1 METLPPLQ
9 KCTVDKF
16 SAIVTRTHTFIHSI
30 AILFM
35 LYYRLIINLKEIPI
49 SFLPYWFL
57 IFVSELILSFLRTLD
72 SAHIFSPVS
81 RSVYPENLPPDDE
94 LPAIDVFVCTAD
106 PIKEPALGVMNTVLS
121 AMAIDYP
128 PEKVTVYLSDD
139 GGSVTTLCAVREA
152 WRFGQVWIPFCR
164 EFGVKRICP
173 ETFFQAADD
182 EINGGK
188 DYLLERDNIQ
198 KEYEE
203 FKERLKKAQENGGTK
218 DTGVQFGPNRDTVIE
233 IIGQRGCGAKN
244 NGKAKLSSLVYVSR
258 EKNTSHP
265 HHFKAGA
272 LNVLLRVSGIISNSP
287 YILMLDC
294 DMHSNDPSSARQA
307 MCFHLD
313 PKISPSLAF
322 VQFPQRFRN
331 ISKNDIYDSAMR
343 NCFVVRWP
351 GMDGLIGPML
361 SGTCFYMKRKALYG
375 TAIHKDMD
383 LSELKKYFGSSNEF
397 LNTVIA
403 CINDKQNDT
412 GIKEFADNKI
422 QETRFLAS
430 CTYEEGSQWGEEI
443 GFLYHSVVEDY
454 FTGFIM
460 HCKGWKSVL
469 YNPSRPAFLGSST
482 TNLNDTL
489 VQGTRWN
496 SGLAEVLF
504 SRFCPLI
511 YGLKSRMP
519 LLERMCYAYL
529 ASQPLFC
536 FPAWFLAII
545 PQLCLLN
552 GIPIYPKVSSPWF
565 FVYSFLF
572 LSTLSKYLWDVVN
585 TGGTMRTWWNE
596 WRVWMIKSITA
607 YFYGTLDAIMKL
619 YGFRKASFLP
629 TNKVVDDEQLK
640 RYQMGIYDFQAS
652 KMLIVPLVTLVILN
666 MISFTWGVIGKIILE
681 GRLSDLFGQVF
692 LSFFIL
698 VVNYPIIEGMILR
711 KDKGSIPLF
720 VTLLSILLSFCLLF
734 VGSIFVR

>member
-1 METLPPLQ
+1 METLPLQ
-9 KCTVDKF
+9 KCTVHTL
-16 SAIVTRTHTFIHSI
+16 SAIIHRTHTFIHSI

-35 LYYRLIINLKEIPI
+35 LYYRLIINLNIIQI

-57 IFVSELILSFLRTLD
+57 IFVSEFILSFLWLLN
-72 SAHIFSPVS
+72 SAHIWRPIT
-81 RSVYPENLPPDDE
+81 RSVLPENLPPENE
-94 LPAIDVFVCTAD
+94 LPAIDVFICTAD
-106 PIKEPALGVMNTVLS
+106 PIKEPALGVVNTVLS

-139 GGSVTTLCAVREA
+139 GGSVFTLCAIREA
-152 WRFGQVWIPFCR
+152 WRFGKVWVPFCK
-164 EFGVKRICP
+164 EFSVKRICP
-173 ETFFQAADD
+173 EAFFQTVD
-182 EINGGK
+182 EHEISGGK
-188 DYLLERDNIQ
+188 EYLLEREEIQ

-203 FKERLKKAQENGGTK
+203 FKERVKKAQENVGTK
-218 DTGVQFGPNRDTVIE
+218 DTTVHFGPNIE
-233 IIGQRGCGAKN
+233 IIGQRGSGAKYN
-244 NGKAKLSSLVYVSR
+244 DKAKIPTLVYVSR
-258 EKNTSHP
+258 EKNPSHP

-322 VQFPQRFRN
+322 VQFPQRFHN
-331 ISKNDIYDSAMR
+331 ISKNDIYGSALR
-343 NCFVVRWP
+343 VCFVVNWP

-361 SGTCFYMKRKALYG
+361 SGTCFYMKRKVLYG
-375 TAIHKDMD
+375 TPIHKDME
-383 LSELKKYFGSSNEF
+383 LIELKKCFGSSNEF
-397 LNTVIA
+397 LNTLITST
-403 CINDKQNDT
+403 NHKQNDN
-412 GIKEFADNKI
+412 GIKEFPDNKI
-422 QETRFLAS
+422 QEAKILAS
-430 CTYEEGSQWGEEI
+430 CTYERDSQWGEQI
-443 GFLYHSVVEDY
+443 GFMYHSVVEDY
-454 FTGFIM
+454 FTGFIL
-460 HCKGWKSVL
+460 HCKGWRSVF
-469 YNPSRPAFLGSST
+469 YNPTRPAFLGSAT

-496 SGLAEVLF
+496 SGLLEVLF

-519 LLERMCYAYL
+519 LLECMCYAYL
-529 ASQPLFC
+529 AAQPLYC

-545 PQLCLLN
+545 PQICLLN

-572 LSTLSKYLWDVVN
+572 LSTLSKYLWDVIH

-596 WRVWMIKSITA
+596 WRVWLIKSITA
-607 YFYGTLDAIMKL
+607 YFYGTLDAILKL
-619 YGFRKASFLP
+619 FGFRKASFLP
-629 TNKVVDDEQLK
+629 TNKVVDDERLK
-640 RYQMGIYDFQAS
+640 RYQMGIYDFQAP

-666 MISFTWGVIGKIILE
+666 MISFIWGIGKVIFE
-681 GRLSDLFGQVF
+681 GRFSDVFGQVF

-698 VVNYPIIEGMILR
+698 TVNYPIIEGMILR

-720 VTLLSILLSFCLLF
+720 VTFLSILLSFPLLF
-734 VGSIFVR
+734 LGSILLM

>member
-1 METLPPLQ
+1 MVTLHSPLQ
-9 KCTVDKF
+9 KCTVHKF
-16 SAIVTRTHTFIHSI
+16 TSIITKTHTFIHST

-35 LYYRLIINLKEIPI
+35 LYYRLIISLNTIQI

-57 IFVSELILSFLRTLD
+57 IFTSEFILSFIWILN

-81 RSVYPENLPPDDE
+81 RSVFVENLPPDNE
-94 LPAIDVFVCTAD
+94 LPAVDIFVCTAD
-106 PIKEPALGVMNTVLS
+106 PINEPALGVMNTLLS
-121 AMAIDYP
+121 VMTMDYP
-128 PEKVTVYLSDD
+128 TQKVTVYLSDD
-139 GGSVTTLCAVREA
+139 GGSITTLCAVREA
-152 WRFGQVWIPFCR
+152 WKFGEVWVPFCR
-164 EFGVKRICP
+164 EFGVKKVCP
-173 ETFFQAADD
+173 E
-182 EINGGK
+182 
-188 DYLLERDNIQ
+188 

-203 FKERLKKAQENGGTK
+203 FKERVKKAQENGGTK
-218 DTGVQFGPNRDTVIE
+218 DIQFGPTIE
-233 IIGQRGCGAKN
+233 IIGQRGGGANN
-244 NGKAKLSSLVYVSR
+244 NGRTKIPSLVYVSR
-258 EKNTSHP
+258 EKTPSHP

-313 PKISPSLAF
+313 PKMSPSLAF
-322 VQFPQRFRN
+322 VQFPQRFHN
-331 ISKNDIYDSAMR
+331 ISKNDIYDSALR
-343 NCFVVRWP
+343 ACFVVKWP

-375 TAIHKDMD
+375 TPIQKDMD
-383 LSELKKYFGSSNEF
+383 LRELKKCFGSSNVF
-397 LNTVIA
+397 LNTLI
-403 CINDKQNDT
+403 ITSSNHKQNDN
-412 GIKEFADNKI
+412 GIKEFSDNKI
-422 QETRFLAS
+422 QEAKFLAS
-430 CTYEEGSQWGEEI
+430 CTYEEESLWGEEI

-454 FTGFIM
+454 FTGFM
-460 HCKGWKSVL
+460 LHCKGWKSVFH
-469 YNPSRPAFLGSST
+469 NPSRPTFLGSST

-519 LLERMCYAYL
+519 LLECMCYGYL
-529 ASQPLFC
+529 ASQPLYC
-536 FPAWFLAII
+536 FPAWVLAII

-565 FVYSFLF
+565 IVYSFLF

-607 YFYGTLDAIMKL
+607 YFYGTLDAILKL
-619 YGFRKASFLP
+619 YSFRKASFVP
-629 TNKVVDDEQLK
+629 TNKVVDYQQLK

-652 KMLIVPLVTLVILN
+652 KMLIVPLVTLVTLN
-666 MISFTWGVIGKIILE
+666 MISFTWGVIGKVIFE
-681 GRLSDLFGQVF
+681 GKLGDLFGQVF
-692 LSFFIL
+692 LSSFIL
-698 VVNYPIIEGMILR
+698 MVNYPIIEGMILR

-720 VTLLSILLSFCLLF
+720 VSLLSILLSFCLVF
-734 VGSIFVR
+734 FGSIFLM